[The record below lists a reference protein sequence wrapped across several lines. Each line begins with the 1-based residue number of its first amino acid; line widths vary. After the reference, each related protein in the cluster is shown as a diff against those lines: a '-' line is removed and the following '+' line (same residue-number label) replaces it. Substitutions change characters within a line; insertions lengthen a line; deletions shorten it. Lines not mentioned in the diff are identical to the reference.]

1 MSQPN
6 KGIILIMK
14 TKFIEEEIKYT
25 GEELAPHWIYKNFHL
40 QGDAIVAFCGE
51 CEVKLTEMVDI
62 EDVINNEPI
71 YSKNMLSLIVEHFN
85 IGLIEGVTRQRL
97 LICIIK
103 EVLESKLGWNIR
115 VLRSGDDLFIDKK
128 KLSVSIATKSLT
140 SVLIHIGLNIDATG
154 APVSAI
160 GLSRDL
166 HIFDTKEFAQEIM
179 VRYSEE
185 IDDIILASTKV
196 IGR

>member
-1 MSQPN
+1 MH
-6 KGIILIMK
+6 
-14 TKFIEEEIKYT
+14 TKFIDEEIKYT
-25 GEELAPHWIYKNFHL
+25 GEELSPHWIYKKFHL
-40 QGDAIVAFCGE
+40 QGDAMVAFCGE

-71 YSKNMLSLIVEHFN
+71 YSKNMLSFILEHFN
-85 IGLIEGVTRQRL
+85 IGLVEAVVRQRL

-103 EVLESKLGWNIR
+103 EALEKSFTLNNSPFTVI
-115 VLRSGDDLFIDKK
+115 RSGDDLFVEGR

-140 SVLIHIGLNIDATG
+140 STLIHIGINIDPSG
-154 APVSAI
+154 APVDAI
-160 GLSRDL
+160 GLDFLKISDV
-166 HIFDTKEFAQEIM
+166 KAFANEIM
-179 VRYSEE
+179 VKYSHE